1 VTGCTNRSPTA
12 ADAIEDEVQEVLAI
26 CGGDAVAASR
36 INAFLEAEI
45 HRLSAAVSSGF
56 ARGKVRKALRRKRL
70 RRKRRTDDVQT
81 AEEAPMAVTYYVA
94 LPFIR
99 TDDGTAPGEAQECQS
114 EAAAIRRAEGMS
126 RDPANAGA
134 VAFKRAGD
142 PNVGEFSDAVV
153 LKKFGDVPE
162 DLSEL

>member
-1 VTGCTNRSPTA
+1 
-12 ADAIEDEVQEVLAI
+12 
-26 CGGDAVAASR
+26 
-36 INAFLEAEI
+36 
-45 HRLSAAVSSGF
+45 
-56 ARGKVRKALRRKRL
+56 
-70 RRKRRTDDVQT
+70 
-81 AEEAPMAVTYYVA
+81 MAVTYYVA

-99 TDDGTAPGEAQECQS
+99 TEDGTAQS

-153 LKKFGDVPE
+153 LKKFGDVPN

>member
-1 VTGCTNRSPTA
+1 
-12 ADAIEDEVQEVLAI
+12 
-26 CGGDAVAASR
+26 
-36 INAFLEAEI
+36 
-45 HRLSAAVSSGF
+45 VSSGF
-56 ARGKVRKALRRKRL
+56 ARGKVGKAPTSKEIKE
-70 RRKRRTDDVQT
+70 KRRTDEVQT
-81 AEEAPMAVTYYVA
+81 AEEASMAVTYYVA

-162 DLSEL
+162 DLSAL